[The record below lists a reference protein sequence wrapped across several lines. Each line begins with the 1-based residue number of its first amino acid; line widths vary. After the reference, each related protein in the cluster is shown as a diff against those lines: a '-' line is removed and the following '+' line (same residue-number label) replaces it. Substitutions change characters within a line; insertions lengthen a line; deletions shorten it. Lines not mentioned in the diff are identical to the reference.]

1 MRLLTLYRG
10 ACLLRNATT
19 LRVQPQQR
27 YLSHGLLQYSRE
39 VSQALQND
47 IPVVALESTIITHG
61 IPFPQNIQIYSLD
74 GDQLESLTKEG
85 TSAVK
90 TSRRDMAWV
99 LSQGFT
105 GGLTVAGTMIAAHK
119 AGIQVFVT
127 GGIGGVHRGAE
138 TSLDISADLTELGR
152 TPITVVSSGVKSI
165 LDIERTLEYLETEGV
180 CVAAYGPSTHF
191 PSFFTPR
198 SGHHAPHSVN
208 SPAEAARMIYTS
220 LQLEL
225 DSGVLIAVPIPE
237 DDSVSH
243 LEIEQDIQ
251 NAIIEAEH
259 KNIKGKEV
267 TPYLLKRVHEMTQGD
282 SLRANMALIR
292 NNADIGSKIAIELA
306 KLQNQSS
313 GHQRPTPQPRSAGSL
328 HPAPSGGEQGRPVV
342 IGGTIVDFT
351 ITATDPNLKED
362 GGSYPGHMRQSFG
375 GVGRN
380 LADGLARLGSNP
392 FFISAIGTDGH
403 AESMLNYCSHMD
415 CSGIAQHETYSTAT
429 YCAILRHSGELMYGV
444 GDMEIHSTI
453 TPEYIARYEAKLC
466 QAPIVLIDGNIP
478 ESSMEYVCNVCD
490 RNQVP
495 VWFDPTDLHKAEKPF
510 HSDAFTKITYTSPNI
525 NELRHMRRGL
535 MGGTGEIETGQ
546 TDDLPL
552 NALLEESV
560 EICRQLIEYIPTIL
574 VTLGKHGILLCR
586 NTSQDNPF
594 PYKGKIVPSEGAL
607 TAMYCP
613 AYAQGQ
619 QQVPLVSVSGA
630 GDSMVA
636 AIVHSLLRDIPAA
649 DCIKYGLLAATLSLQ
664 SHHAIIPSM
673 HQKLQEHSIKDMNWQ
688 DSHLE
693 I

>member
-27 YLSHGLLQYSRE
+27 YLSHG
-39 VSQALQND
+39 
-47 IPVVALESTIITHG
+47 
-61 IPFPQNIQIYSLD
+61 LD

-495 VWFDPTDLHKAEKPF
+495 
-510 HSDAFTKITYTSPNI
+510 
-525 NELRHMRRGL
+525 GL
-535 MGGTGEIETGQ
+535 
-546 TDDLPL
+546 
-552 NALLEESV
+552 
-560 EICRQLIEYIPTIL
+560 
-574 VTLGKHGILLCR
+574 
-586 NTSQDNPF
+586 
-594 PYKGKIVPSEGAL
+594 
-607 TAMYCP
+607 
-613 AYAQGQ
+613 
-619 QQVPLVSVSGA
+619 
-630 GDSMVA
+630 
-636 AIVHSLLRDIPAA
+636 
-649 DCIKYGLLAATLSLQ
+649 GL
-664 SHHAIIPSM
+664 
-673 HQKLQEHSIKDMNWQ
+673 
-688 DSHLE
+688 
-693 I
+693 